1 MGQSNDHIDL
11 CQNPLWGDYL
21 DALMEQ
27 QLAETALMLCAARL
41 HAGGWPVAAI
51 GDAARLHAGG
61 WPVAAI
67 GDAAQLSRERIWH
80 PMCSAS
86 VSAVRGSFG
95 DLSSR
100 TPAVDTGL

>member
-27 QLAETALMLCAARL
+27 QLAETALMLCAARRAKAL
-41 HAGGWPVAAI
+41 
-51 GDAARLHAGG
+51 ARLHAGG